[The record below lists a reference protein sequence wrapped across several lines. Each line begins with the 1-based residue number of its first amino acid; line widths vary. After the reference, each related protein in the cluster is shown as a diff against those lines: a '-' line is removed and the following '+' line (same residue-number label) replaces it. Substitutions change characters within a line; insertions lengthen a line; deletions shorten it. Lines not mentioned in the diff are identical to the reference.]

1 MPLMTSHRPLKIGI
15 VGTGFAAQRRA
26 ESLQADDRA
35 QLLYFSG
42 NSPESIVNFSQK
54 YQISA
59 LDSAISLASH
69 PDLDLIVIAN
79 VNQAHASIAR
89 TALKSG
95 KHVIVEYPLAF
106 HPAAA
111 AELITLAETE
121 NKLLHVEHIELLGG
135 LHQTQ
140 QQYLATLGNIH
151 LARYTTI
158 APGRPAPQR
167 WTFHRDLFG
176 FPLIAALSRIHRF
189 TNLFGEVESVSCHCR
204 YWNAPES
211 DYFLACLCEAQLLFK
226 NGLIA
231 EVTYGK
237 GEVFWQ
243 NERTFTI
250 HGEGGSLIFEGEK
263 GQLINSEGS
272 QVLEVETRRGLFA
285 KDTAMVLDYLFDQV
299 PLYVTP
305 QASLYALEV
314 AYAAYQSSLSGKT
327 VFLGAN

>member
-35 QLLYFSG
+35 QLLYVSG
-42 NSPESIVNFSQK
+42 NSPESIANFSQK

-59 LDSAISLASH
+59 LDSALSLASH

-140 QQYLATLGNIH
+140 QQYLDSLGNIH

-158 APGRPAPQR
+158 APGRPAPRR

-204 YWNAPES
+204 
-211 DYFLACLCEAQLLFK
+211 
-226 NGLIA
+226 
-231 EVTYGK
+231 
-237 GEVFWQ
+237 
-243 NERTFTI
+243 
-250 HGEGGSLIFEGEK
+250 
-263 GQLINSEGS
+263 
-272 QVLEVETRRGLFA
+272 
-285 KDTAMVLDYLFDQV
+285 
-299 PLYVTP
+299 
-305 QASLYALEV
+305 
-314 AYAAYQSSLSGKT
+314 
-327 VFLGAN
+327 

>member
-1 MPLMTSHRPLKIGI
+1 MTPNHPLKVGI

-26 ESLQADDRA
+26 ESFHADARA
-35 QLLYFSG
+35 HLLYVSG
-42 NSPESIVNFSQK
+42 NSPESIANFSQK
-54 YQISA
+54 YEISA
-59 LDSAISLASH
+59 LDSATSLAAH

-79 VNQAHASIAR
+79 VNQAHAAIAR

-106 HPAAA
+106 HPREAQ
-111 AELITLAETE
+111 ELIDLAQTQ
-121 NKLLHVEHIELLGG
+121 NQLLHVEHIELLGG

-140 QQYLATLGNIH
+140 QQYLSNLGH
-151 LARYTTI
+151 PYLARYTTI
-158 APGRPAPQR
+158 APGRPAPRR

-176 FPLIAALSRIHRF
+176 FPFIAALSRIHRF
-189 TNLFGEVESVSCHCR
+189 TNLFGAVVSVSCQCR
-204 YWNAPES
+204 YWDAPET

-226 NGLIA
+226 SGLIA
-231 EVTYGK
+231 QVTYGK

-243 NERTFTI
+243 GDRTFAI
-250 HGEGGSLIFEGEK
+250 HGDAGSLIFEGET
-263 GQLINSEGS
+263 GRLITVDGS
-272 QVLEVETRRGLFA
+272 QPLEAEARRGLFA
-285 KDTAMVLDYLFDQV
+285 KDTTMVLDYLCDQI

-327 VFLGAN
+327 VFLSEN

>member
-1 MPLMTSHRPLKIGI
+1 MTSNHPLKIGI

-26 ESLQADDRA
+26 ESLQADARA
-35 QLLYFSG
+35 HLMYVSG
-42 NSPESIVNFSQK
+42 NSPESIANFCQR

-59 LDSAISLASH
+59 LDSAENLATH

-111 AELITLAETE
+111 QELITLAETA

-140 QQYLATLGNIH
+140 QQYLSTLGNIH
-151 LARYTTI
+151 LARYSTI
-158 APGRPAPQR
+158 APGQPAPRR

-189 TNLFGEVESVSCHCR
+189 TNLFGAVESVSCHCR

-211 DYFLACLCEAQLLFK
+211 NYFLACLCEAQLLFK
-226 NGLIA
+226 SGLIA

-243 NERTFTI
+243 SERNFSI
-250 HGEGGSLIFEGEK
+250 HGEAGSLIFEGET
-263 GQLINSEGS
+263 GRLITAEGS
-272 QVLEVETRRGLFA
+272 QALEAEARRGLFA
-285 KDTAMVLDYLFDQV
+285 KDTTMVLDYLCDRV

-314 AYAAYQSSLSGKT
+314 AHAAYQSSLSGKT
-327 VFLGAN
+327 VFL